1 MAKLT
6 LSFARYSV
14 ILETA
19 MTTLSVTEARQ
30 NLGAWIKK
38 AIAGENVGIL
48 CGSKVVALRPVEV
61 ESTDYAAREYGVSG
75 PELDRFVKRVH
86 EEIKK
91 DRKTG
96 KLREFT
102 GDIEALVQG

>member
-1 MAKLT
+1 
-6 LSFARYSV
+6 
-14 ILETA
+14 
-19 MTTLSVTEARQ
+19 MTTLSITQARQ

-48 CGSKVVALRPVEV
+48 CGNQVVVLRPVEIG
-61 ESTDYAAREYGVSG
+61 STDYAAREYGVTET
-75 PELDRFVKRVH
+75 ELDRFVERAH
-86 EEIKK
+86 EEIEK
-91 DRKTG
+91 DRKAG